1 MGKDVT
7 FNINLKLNG
16 EDAVK
21 NVSVDIDEIRRAIDM
36 ATIALNIAVMAPYA
50 TFTCGI
56 SFAVSSLASLF
67 YSMGNGVEKAAEK
80 TNVLKDAEDAYVQ
93 ENARMKSGL
102 DAEVK

>member
-1 MGKDVT
+1 
-7 FNINLKLNG
+7 
-16 EDAVK
+16 
-21 NVSVDIDEIRRAIDM
+21 M
-36 ATIALNIAVMAPYA
+36 AASSTIALNIAAMALYA